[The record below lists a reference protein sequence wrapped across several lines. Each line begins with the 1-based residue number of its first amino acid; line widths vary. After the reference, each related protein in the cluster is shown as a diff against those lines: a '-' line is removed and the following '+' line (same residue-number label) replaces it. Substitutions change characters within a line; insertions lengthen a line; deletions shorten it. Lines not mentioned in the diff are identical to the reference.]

1 MIRAAGGAALAVTG
15 VAVGLGALLLL
26 RDGPGGTPA
35 LEGPLASIDEV
46 IPYEELDAEPSR
58 GPSPTELSFTP
69 PGATVSPSPV
79 APTRAAVP
87 TKAPPT
93 RPASAAPAPKPQ
105 VVRPPLT
112 VLNNSR
118 YTGLAARAA
127 EKFRAAGWPIR
138 ETGNAG
144 GRFRTTTVYYAPGQR
159 ASAEALAR
167 RFPDIRRVLPR
178 FAELPGRGL
187 TVVVTR
193 DFDV

>member
-26 RDGPGGTPA
+26 RGGPGGTPA

-46 IPYEELDAEPSR
+46 IPYDELDAEPSTT
-58 GPSPTELSFTP
+58 PSPTELYFTP
-69 PGATVSPSPV
+69 PGVSLSPSP
-79 APTRAAVP
+79 
-87 TKAPPT
+87 APPT
-93 RPASAAPAPKPQ
+93 RVVVPSPPPPPRATAATAPKPP
-105 VVRPPLT
+105 VARPPLT

-144 GRFRTTTVYYAPGQR
+144 GRFRTTTVYYEPGQR
-159 ASAEALAR
+159 AAAEALAR